1 MGTVCQPIPSPDYC
15 ICICIPDVH
24 VNDQNKT
31 LSILTT
37 NHKSL
42 KMNRREAVQR
52 ITFLLGGAIS
62 APLIAGVMGEKLNFG
77 PSLLIS
83 PDQEIL
89 LAEVAEV
96 IIPATGTPGAKAAG
110 VEKFITRVMRDC
122 YIREDQQK
130 FYDGLEKVNKTSL
143 DAYGKAFTALD
154 TTQKNEVLK
163 KTTVSDKP
171 FFLLMKSLTVTGFFT
186 SEAGAT
192 QALDYLPIPGRFQ
205 GSWPMPKGQ
214 KTWAL

>member
-1 MGTVCQPIPSPDYC
+1 
-15 ICICIPDVH
+15 
-24 VNDQNKT
+24 
-31 LSILTT
+31 
-37 NHKSL
+37 
-42 KMNRREAVQR
+42 MNRREAVQR